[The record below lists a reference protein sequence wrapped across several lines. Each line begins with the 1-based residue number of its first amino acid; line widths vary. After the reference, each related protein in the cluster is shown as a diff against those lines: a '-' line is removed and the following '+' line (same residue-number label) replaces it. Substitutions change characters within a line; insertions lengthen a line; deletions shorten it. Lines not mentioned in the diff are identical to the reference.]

1 MIAVTSD
8 RKRTVARTWTATILI
23 IVLASDLVSA
33 ADPLYKSNSGQ
44 NSAYTPV
51 AEYKKYSEHCAMK
64 QVHLLQT
71 PGARQPAPNPSAS
84 IQATLAK
91 VINKTHYARSEMA
104 FLANYTY
111 NLGDEGSL
119 IPFGASQLYD
129 AGSTI
134 GKRYCS
140 GPLGK
145 VFCGTPFLRSSSSTR
160 LRESAGNWSEGFL
173 SSQYTKS
180 PIQASVIVSETSDSR
195 NTLSNC
201 PNLVSIVLDAQDEW
215 RAVWTPAVV
224 QRLQS
229 EESYGL
235 NSKDVLNFAYLC
247 AFDSYAINAT
257 SPFCGLL
264 KSFEWAYIEYD
275 GDLDKYYGNA
285 YPGAPLSRSQGTS
298 YVNELSARLTS
309 DRSYVDKDTTQVNHT
324 LDSDSKTFPLDKKF
338 YADVGYNNLMLA
350 VFGILGFFQDDP
362 LSTTLPCP
370 MRSFVS
376 SKMVPFAGR
385 MVVESLDC
393 SGAFEGGYWGKIFKG
408 RTDFVRVMVNDQ
420 AMDLTSLCGQS
431 KVTDRGT
438 YCTR

>member
-1 MIAVTSD
+1 MHRSD
-8 RKRTVARTWTATILI
+8 
-23 IVLASDLVSA
+23 S
-33 ADPLYKSNSGQ
+33 SGDR
-44 NSAYTPV
+44 Y
-51 AEYKKYSEHCAMK
+51 
-64 QVHLLQT
+64 
-71 PGARQPAPNPSAS
+71 RQPRGRTRHWNVHHFYLRERIEVGDIDLRYCPTDLNTADILTKPLSKLKFS
-84 IQATLAK
+84 THREGLGMVSLATLACGSSLVTLVLEFDLFK
-91 VINKTHYARSEMA
+91 LGSARGLFFPRGCLLLVA
-104 FLANYTY
+104 FSPLALHCGPDFSVSCTLTY
-111 NLGDEGSL
+111 RKALL
-119 IPFGASQLYD
+119 P
-129 AGSTI
+129 
-134 GKRYCS
+134 CS
-140 GPLGK
+140 HR
-145 VFCGTPFLRSSSSTR
+145 FLR
-160 LRESAGNWSEGFL
+160 
-173 SSQYTKS
+173 Y
-180 PIQASVIVSETSDSR
+180 PIQASVIISETSDSR

-201 PNLVSIVLDAQDEW
+201 PNLVSIVPDAQDEW

-285 YPGAPLSRSQGTS
+285 YPGAPLSRSQGTG

-438 YCTR
+438 YCTRSAFVEALTKANAIAAKEFAGCGFGK